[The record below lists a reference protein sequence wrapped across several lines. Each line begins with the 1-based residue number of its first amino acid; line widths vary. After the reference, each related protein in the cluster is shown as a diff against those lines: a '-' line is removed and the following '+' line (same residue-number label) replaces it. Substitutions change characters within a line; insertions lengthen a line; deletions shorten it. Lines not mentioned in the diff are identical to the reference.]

1 MDERV
6 LGEGVRSSDEQEP
19 SCVGV
24 IGIAHSCML
33 VTDGHQSGST
43 SQEGDAKDASIP
55 GQALSGQCLGMKVS
69 PSFLSE
75 T

>member
-24 IGIAHSCML
+24 IVIAHSCML

-55 GQALSGQCLGMKVS
+55 G
-69 PSFLSE
+69 
-75 T
+75 